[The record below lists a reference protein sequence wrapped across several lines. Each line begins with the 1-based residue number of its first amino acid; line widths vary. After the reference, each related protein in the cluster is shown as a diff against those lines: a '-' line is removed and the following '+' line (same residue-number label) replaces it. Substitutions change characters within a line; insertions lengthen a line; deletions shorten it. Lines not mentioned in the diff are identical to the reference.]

1 VLRFLVHG
9 VVQGVGFRWFV
20 AGHARR
26 LGLGGWVRNRDD
38 GSVEVVVAGDPAR
51 VTELEELLGRG
62 PVGAR
67 VTRVDRGEVLRELE
81 LPKTFDI
88 K

>member
-1 VLRFLVHG
+1 VPRFLVHG

-26 LGLGGWVRNRDD
+26 LGLAGWVRNRDD
-38 GSVEVVVAGDPAR
+38 GSVEVVVAGDAAR
-51 VTELEELLGRG
+51 VTELEQLLGRG

-88 K
+88 Q